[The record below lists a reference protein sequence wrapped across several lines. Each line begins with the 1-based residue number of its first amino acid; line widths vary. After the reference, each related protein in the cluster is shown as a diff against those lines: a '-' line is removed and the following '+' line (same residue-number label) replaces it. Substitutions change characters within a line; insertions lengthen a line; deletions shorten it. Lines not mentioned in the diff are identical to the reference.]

1 MYQEE
6 AKKSTYGMN
15 NECTES
21 TKVEHEVGRRRLT
34 DLEALS
40 QIAHPDKD
48 PGKSC

>member
-15 NECTES
+15 NEYTES

-34 DLEALS
+34 DLGALS